1 MTVKTLNKT
10 KHTIL
15 LLLYKRFL
23 PFCTQKYGWLKNI
36 KFEELNSQVF
46 LQRELTTF
54 KAKNINSIKTIL
66 IFKSDITF
74 EAAWNGLKL
83 LNLELSA
90 TFCSTI
96 FMRME
101 SIRWYCHISSF
112 DCQEAF
118 FIRSRSVICRMGSRL
133 NWREYN
139 IKIITRDWETEYQKS
154 NNWLFYINWI
164 IAFLLRLSSRYWIL
178 IYIVFLGLFF

>member
-1 MTVKTLNKT
+1 M
-10 KHTIL
+10 
-15 LLLYKRFL
+15 LLYKRFL

-36 KFEELNSQVF
+36 KFEEHNSQVL
-46 LQRELTTF
+46 LQRELIAVKT
-54 KAKNINSIKTIL
+54 KNINSIKTIL

-101 SIRWYCHISSF
+101 SIKWYCHTSSF
-112 DCQEAF
+112 DWQEAF
-118 FIRSRSVICRMGSRL
+118 FTRSRSVIWRMGSRL

-139 IKIITRDWETEYQKS
+139 TKNNKRQSLNIRKAIIGYFTLTE
-154 NNWLFYINWI
+154 
-164 IAFLLRLSSRYWIL
+164 
-178 IYIVFLGLFF
+178 